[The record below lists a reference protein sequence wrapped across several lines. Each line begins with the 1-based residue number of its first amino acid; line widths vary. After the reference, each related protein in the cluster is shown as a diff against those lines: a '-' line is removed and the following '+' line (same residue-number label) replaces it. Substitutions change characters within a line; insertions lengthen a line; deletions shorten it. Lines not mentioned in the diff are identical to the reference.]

1 MGQGTDRVNASPTE
15 LRKAIAQAR
24 TELDEHIRSL
34 SDSTLPKNDL
44 GAKKMQ
50 TKKIASA
57 HAKTSTKSKAE
68 SKSDSSAKPPAK
80 RKTSVARK
88 ASGVA
93 AKAGHVLDTMAAGAV
108 VGAVKAA
115 ARSIEENEAKS
126 LKSRSSKTTGDV
138 LSEMAP
144 NAAVG
149 AVAGAA
155 RAVVPETDAKAKSK
169 NSKKR

>member
-1 MGQGTDRVNASPTE
+1 MGQGKDHVNASPTK
-15 LRKAIAQAR
+15 LREAIAKAR
-24 TELDEHIRSL
+24 TDLEEHIRSL
-34 SDSTLPKNDL
+34 SDSTLPKNDH

-57 HAKTSTKSKAE
+57 HTKKSTKSKAD
-68 SKSDSSAKPPAK
+68 SNSDSGAKPPVK

-93 AKAGHVLDTMAAGAV
+93 AKAGHVLDTMAAGAL

-115 ARSIEENEAKS
+115 AQSIEENEAKS
-126 LKSRSSKTTGDV
+126 LKSRSSKTTSAV

-155 RAVVPETDAKAKSK
+155 RAIVPEAEAKGKSEIG
-169 NSKKR
+169 KKR

>member
-1 MGQGTDRVNASPTE
+1 MGQGKDHVNASPTE

-24 TELDEHIRSL
+24 TDLEKHIRSMSNL
-34 SDSTLPKNDL
+34 TLPKNDL

-50 TKKIASA
+50 TKKITSGQTKAP
-57 HAKTSTKSKAE
+57 AKSE
-68 SKSDSSAKPPAK
+68 GDSKSNSRVKPLAK

-115 ARSIEENEAKS
+115 AQSIEENEAKS
-126 LKSRSSKTTGDV
+126 LKSRAPKTTSDV

-155 RAVVPETDAKAKSK
+155 RAIVPAAEAKGKSQ
-169 NSKKR
+169 NGKKR

>member
-1 MGQGTDRVNASPTE
+1 MGQGKDHVNASPTE
-15 LRKAIAQAR
+15 LREAIAQAR
-24 TELDEHIRSL
+24 TDLEEHIRSL
-34 SDSTLPKNDL
+34 SDSTLPKNDH

-50 TKKIASA
+50 SKKIASA
-57 HAKTSTKSKAE
+57 HTKTSTKSKAD
-68 SKSDSSAKPPAK
+68 SKSHSGAKPPAK

-115 ARSIEENEAKS
+115 AQSIEENEAKS
-126 LKSRSSKTTGDV
+126 LKSRSSKTTSKV

-155 RAVVPETDAKAKSK
+155 RAMVPEAEAKG
-169 NSKKR
+169 NSQNGKKR

>member
-1 MGQGTDRVNASPTE
+1 MGQGKDHVNASPTE

-24 TELDEHIRSL
+24 TDLEEHIRSL

-57 HAKTSTKSKAE
+57 HTKTSTKSKAD
-68 SKSDSSAKPPAK
+68 SKSDSGAKPPAK

-115 ARSIEENEAKS
+115 AQSIEENEAKS
-126 LKSRSSKTTGDV
+126 LKSRSSKTTSEV

-155 RAVVPETDAKAKSK
+155 RAIVPEAEAKGKSK
-169 NSKKR
+169 NGKKR

>member
-1 MGQGTDRVNASPTE
+1 MGQRNDHVNASPTE

-24 TELDEHIRSL
+24 TDLEKHIRSL
-34 SDSTLPKNDL
+34 SNSTLPKNDL
-44 GAKKMQ
+44 GANKMQ
-50 TKKIASA
+50 TKKSASGQSKA
-57 HAKTSTKSKAE
+57 TAKSKGD
-68 SKSDSSAKPPAK
+68 SKPDSGAKPLAQ

-115 ARSIEENEAKS
+115 AQSVEENEAKS
-126 LKSRSSKTTGDV
+126 LKSRSSKTTSDV
-138 LSEMAP
+138 LSAMAP

-155 RAVVPETDAKAKSK
+155 RAIVPAGEAKGKSQ
-169 NSKKR
+169 NAKKR

>member
-1 MGQGTDRVNASPTE
+1 MGQGKDHVNASPTE

-24 TELDEHIRSL
+24 TDLEKHIRSL
-34 SDSTLPKNDL
+34 SDSTLPENDR
-44 GAKKMQ
+44 GVKKMQ
-50 TKKIASA
+50 TKKIASGQK
-57 HAKTSTKSKAE
+57 KTSAK
-68 SKSDSSAKPPAK
+68 SKSDSKSDLSAKPLAK
-80 RKTSVARK
+80 RKTSGARK

-115 ARSIEENEAKS
+115 AQSIEDNEAKS
-126 LKSRSSKTTGDV
+126 PKSRSSKTTSDV

-144 NAAVG
+144 DAAVG

-155 RAVVPETDAKAKSK
+155 RAIVPAAEAKAKSQ
-169 NSKKR
+169 NGKKR